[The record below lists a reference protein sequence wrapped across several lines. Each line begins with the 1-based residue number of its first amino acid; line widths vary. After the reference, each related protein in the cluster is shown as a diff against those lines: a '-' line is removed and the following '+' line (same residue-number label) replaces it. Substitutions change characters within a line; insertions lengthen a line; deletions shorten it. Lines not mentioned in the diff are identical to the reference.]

1 MKLSEMLIKFR
12 LLAQKM
18 EMQTVLYILDEEIV
32 ELFNITIPEYARDI
46 FSRKRNRELNGVS
59 DNVVRLA
66 ELQPLYTNSI
76 VHVTNKGQQ
85 FFGEGYDIV
94 IPDNLM
100 FVLNINL
107 KFSDNSISDCRLL
120 DIEQVMNTIKDYH
133 SKPTKESPICY
144 INGNNVE
151 VITGTNANSAEDVL
165 ISYIKKPIKLDI
177 NNPDVGCELPD
188 FAVEDIIKR
197 SVNLYNAASDNNSY
211 EKVAIETQK
220 LE

>member
-66 ELQPLYTNSI
+66 ELEPLYKNFDITTITSSFILFGKGYSI
-76 VHVTNKGQQ
+76 TKPS
-85 FFGEGYDIV
+85 DC
-94 IPDNLM
+94 M
-100 FVLNINL
+100 FLLNINV
-107 KFSDNSISDCRLL
+107 KYEDTIS
-120 DIEQVMNTIKDYH
+120 DYH
-133 SKPTKESPICY
+133 SKPTKESPVCY
-144 INGNNVE
+144 INGNSVE
-151 VITGTNANSAEDVL
+151 VIDNVQTATGAI
-165 ISYIKKPIKLDI
+165 ISYIKVPNKVALATSTTEE
-177 NNPDVGCELPD
+177 VGCELPD

-197 SVNLYNAASDNNSY
+197 TVNLYNAASDNSSY
-211 EKVAIETQK
+211 EKVAVETQK

>member
-66 ELQPLYTNSI
+66 ELEPLYKNFDITTITTSS
-76 VHVTNKGQQ
+76 VLFGKG
-85 FFGEGYDIV
+85 YNITKPSDC
-94 IPDNLM
+94 M
-100 FVLNINL
+100 FLLNVNV
-107 KFSDNSISDCRLL
+107 KYEDTISDSRLL
-120 DIEQVMNTIKDYH
+120 DIEKVTLTINDYH
-133 SKPTKESPICY
+133 SKPTKESPVCY
-144 INGNNVE
+144 INSNSVE
-151 VITGTNANSAEDVL
+151 VIDNVQTATGVI
-165 ISYIKKPIKLDI
+165 ISYIKVPNKVALATPTTDE
-177 NNPDVGCELPD
+177 VGCELPD

-197 SVNLYNAASDNNSY
+197 TVNLYNAASDNSSY
-211 EKVAIETQK
+211 EKVAVETQK

>member
-66 ELQPLYTNSI
+66 ELEPLYKNFDVTTITSGSVLFGKGYSI
-76 VHVTNKGQQ
+76 TKPS
-85 FFGEGYDIV
+85 DC
-94 IPDNLM
+94 M
-100 FVLNINL
+100 FLLNVNV
-107 KFSDNSISDCRLL
+107 KYKDTISDTRLL
-120 DIEQVMNTIKDYH
+120 DIEKVTLTINDYH
-133 SKPTKESPICY
+133 SKPTKESPVCY
-144 INGNNVE
+144 INGNSVE
-151 VITGTNANSAEDVL
+151 VIDNVQTATGAIV
-165 ISYIKKPIKLDI
+165 SYIKVPNKVALATSTTSE
-177 NNPDVGCELPD
+177 VGCELPD

-197 SVNLYNAASDNNSY
+197 TVNLYNAASDNSSY
-211 EKVAIETQK
+211 EKVAVETQK

>member
-18 EMQTVLYILDEEIV
+18 EMQTVLYILDKEIV

-66 ELQPLYTNSI
+66 ELEPLYKNFDITTITPDS
-76 VHVTNKGQQ
+76 VLFGKG
-85 FFGEGYDIV
+85 YNIAKPSDC
-94 IPDNLM
+94 M
-100 FVLNINL
+100 FLLNVNV
-107 KFSDNSISDCRLL
+107 KYEDTISDTRLL
-120 DIEQVMNTIKDYH
+120 DIEKVTLTINDYH
-133 SKPTKESPICY
+133 SKPTKESPVCY
-144 INGNNVE
+144 INGNSVE
-151 VITGTNANSAEDVL
+151 VIDNVQTATGAI
-165 ISYIKKPIKLDI
+165 ISYIKVPNKVALATSTTDE
-177 NNPDVGCELPD
+177 VGCELPD

-197 SVNLYNAASDNNSY
+197 TVNLYNAASDNSSY
-211 EKVAIETQK
+211 EKVAVETQK